1 LLTAQLSWK
10 VFMMWHELQK
20 VLVLVSST
28 LTTERAII
36 AGKARIMAHRSFR
49 LAHTRFRMPL
59 TQDPPIIPR

>member
-1 LLTAQLSWK
+1 
-10 VFMMWHELQK
+10 MMWHELQK

-49 LAHTRFRMPL
+49 FAHTRFRMPL
-59 TQDPPIIPR
+59 TQDPLIIPR